1 MKYLKQ
7 TIFLFGFLFLFA
19 SNSVVAQDTLKKQ
32 NTTKIAFKVNPKI
45 NLKEL
50 NEFKVFIKSSYNI
63 ILEVSD
69 FKTNVQNEIISL
81 NVKLDDLKGS
91 SKSYKLEGLKAIK
104 PFYIYVLENIDDAKD
119 IDFGFE
125 NYIE

>member
-7 TIFLFGFLFLFA
+7 TILLFGFLFLFA

-32 NTTKIAFKVNPKI
+32 NTTKIAIKVNPKI

-104 PFYIYVLENIDDAKD
+104 PFYIYVLENSDDAKD